1 MCRMNERDFMIH
13 GEGNIEEEADTKFM
27 KLAKN
32 QVNRNTGDRSGKE
45 IRSHH

>member
-1 MCRMNERDFMIH
+1 MRRKLIL
-13 GEGNIEEEADTKFM
+13 TKFM